1 MVLCTPLVLPALVS
15 SLEKEAVMDSQQYIE
30 PYAQGLRS
38 DGCSSDAAIV
48 QSISIALVAHDR
60 KKSDLLEWAHY
71 NRHTLGNHRIMATGT
86 TGRLLEESLHM
97 PVSKLQ
103 SGPLGGD
110 QQIGAHIA
118 EGGVDC
124 LIFFWDPLESQPHDA
139 DVRALL
145 RLAVTWNIPVA
156 CNRASA
162 DLLISSPLLHSGY
175 QRCAPDFTSYQNRRI
190 AATFAREGSD

>member
-1 MVLCTPLVLPALVS
+1 MCTQSHTEQNPNGPGY
-15 SLEKEAVMDSQQYIE
+15 D
-30 PYAQGLRS
+30 GRS
-38 DGCSSDAAIV
+38 ADVAIV
-48 QSISIALVAHDR
+48 QSIAIALVAHDR

-71 NRHTLGNHRIMATGT
+71 NRHTLGNHRIVATGT
-86 TGRLLEESLHM
+86 TGRLLEESLQIE
-97 PVSKLQ
+97 VSKLQ

-110 QQIGAHIA
+110 QQIGARIA

-162 DLLISSPLLHSGY
+162 DLLITSPLLHSGY

-190 AATFAREGSD
+190 AASFAQEGSD